1 MDYAH
6 VCNSVR
12 SATLAF
18 QEFIENEKDNI
29 RKVDKANR
37 SVIMHSGSRHCFMDE
52 CEYII
57 WRIGRTYRRA
67 DDVNT
72 LLDSGYPVK
81 DG

>member
-6 VCNSVR
+6 VYYSVR
-12 SATLAF
+12 SATAAF
-18 QEFIENEKDNI
+18 EEFTESEKDNI
-29 RKVDKANR
+29 RKVDERNR

-72 LLDSGYPVK
+72 LLHSGYPVK
-81 DG
+81 GG